1 MTAPARRLHFPENVG
16 LLGLL
21 GLVGVLGYIA
31 DWGFLQ
37 PAIIAFAA
45 FGIFCLRALDREGL
59 PFPARLG
66 WLGFLGFAG
75 FLGFIPGLEY
85 LKYFFFLFGFG
96 FFFFYLFAGPP
107 PRGRELN

>member
-1 MTAPARRLHFPENVG
+1 MSASARCLQFPENLG

-45 FGIFCLRALDREGL
+45 FGVFCLRALDREGL

-66 WLGFLGFAG
+66 WLGFLGFSG

-85 LKYFFFLFGFG
+85 LKYLFVLFAFG
-96 FFFFYLFAGPP
+96 FFFFYLFGGSS
-107 PRGRELN
+107 PRKRQLN